1 MANSFFSP
9 PNILVVDD
17 VNTNLAVLTEIIHNA
32 GYIARPVTN
41 ARQAVSAIEA
51 MSPDLILMD
60 ISMPEIDGYM
70 FCTMLKKSVKT
81 RDIPIIFISGLNT
94 AQDRIKGYQA
104 GAVDFITK
112 PFEAEELLL
121 RINNQ
126 LKVHKMQQEL
136 EAYNKKLNKI
146 INDQI
151 RKIYDEQKNLILG
164 ITKMLVKRNTA
175 KASHMERVGKNSRL
189 LALSLQLSPKFRDQ
203 ITNSFVDAI
212 EITAPLHDI
221 GVIGIS
227 DSLLQKKSEYDE
239 AEKDIIKSH
248 AEIGA
253 EVLEDIYALNEN
265 NELLKMSIDI
275 VNFHHENWDG
285 TGYPDKLAGAAIPLS
300 ARIVAIVEDYD
311 NLISKSLR
319 KEAFSHER
327 SVEIINEK
335 SGTRFD
341 PDIVL
346 IFNKIQNQLVR

>member
-1 MANSFFSP
+1 MVNSIFSP

-51 MSPDLILMD
+51 MTPDLILMD

-70 FCTMLKKSVKT
+70 FCSILKKSVKT
-81 RDIPIIFISGLNT
+81 RDIPIIFISALNSP
-94 AQDRIKGYQA
+94 QDRIKGYQA
-104 GAVDFITK
+104 GAVDFIMK
-112 PFEAEELLL
+112 PLEAEELIL

-126 LKVHKMQQEL
+126 LKMHKTQQEL
-136 EAYNKKLNKI
+136 EVYNKKLNKI

-151 RKIYDEQKNLILG
+151 RKIYDEQKNLIRG
-164 ITKMLVKRNTA
+164 ITKILVKRNSA

-212 EITAPLHDI
+212 EVTAPLHDI
-221 GVIGIS
+221 GIIAIS
-227 DSLLQKKSEYDE
+227 DNLLSKQSELSE
-239 AEKDIIKSH
+239 EEKDIIKSH
-248 AEIGA
+248 ADLGA
-253 EVLEDIYALNEN
+253 EVLEEIYALNEN

-275 VNFHHENWDG
+275 VKYHHENWDG
-285 TGYPDKLAGAAIPLS
+285 TGYPRQLAGTDIPLS

-311 NLISKSLR
+311 NLISESLR
-319 KEAFSHER
+319 KKAFTHER
-327 SVEIINEK
+327 SIEIINEK
-335 SGTRFD
+335 SGARYD
-341 PDIVL
+341 PDMVA
-346 IFNKIQNQLVR
+346 IFNKIQNQLMR